1 MEEDGGTRRPPCP
14 FPERVFAVG
23 EEPTGVRVT
32 PYHKAGAIRK
42 ILNALEPDELEHI
55 RVSPFGKLIEIADKP
70 SFSGRVSFDML
81 MSSIKERKEVSL
93 SQNTIALKGFV
104 LALQLVIVEC
114 IPALTEVVQDG
125 SSSDGETGVDDDCPQ
140 TDNAGRK
147 GISPGHA
154 RDTDAAEKALVESIM
169 LDGNGETSLAPEY
182 QWSDDE
188 EDVLVSNMLNLI
200 DEGFGF
206 TSSCFLGGA
215 TKQDVCRMREVSKA
229 ELVNRK
235 TVKSKN
241 GTSSQVQDGLD
252 IDLLASIVREK
263 LKDDFQLLHGSIAT
277 IQEAAN
283 GFTETIL
290 VNVNDVF
297 GIVQDCVGQ
306 LATISQDLHKLGTA
320 APVSHVKTEK
330 RRANV
335 VDAGTQTIP
344 DPTSIIS
351 DAIHFANQSSDSA
364 PDDCQ
369 IESNSKTDAT
379 GLTGNGNQEAGLDPA
394 MLFPNPT
401 FSLGLTQEGR
411 LDPANN
417 VNATVDSDHEVSDEP
432 DVEDSREEVGARFR
446 ISKRQKVPTKLLMGE
461 YECDK
466 GFLNRARKAV
476 ADAIYKGG
484 NIDYPAKFAVLL
496 EKLKT
501 PFEIT
506 TERGNIQSTDLYE
519 VAQRATQLPT
529 KVVDVLVFHTTT
541 LFRSQSYSSQQP
553 SPAVFM
559 DTQFVSQFTK
569 LYTKFSKSSK
579 KIPTMGMREC
589 KAMAIERPRSI
600 PQQKEVTNSAVSSLL
615 FIQAH
620 AVGGLDA
627 CKCITPDVLGSY
639 VERLLVSLY
648 EASVGP
654 L

>member
-1 MEEDGGTRRPPCP
+1 MLEKKTVADREIRLKYAYLSLLAAVILPTTHSPRISQ
-14 FPERVFAVG
+14 VFA
-23 EEPTGVRVT
+23 
-32 PYHKAGAIRK
+32 
-42 ILNALEPDELEHI
+42 
-55 RVSPFGKLIEIADKP
+55 EIIKDFDAFFAYP
-70 SFSGRVSFDML
+70 WGRVSFDML

-154 RDTDAAEKALVESIM
+154 RDTDAAEKVLMFVIYHNRWQKLCVIELGPNSKTLERCVHLCSSLQALVESIM

-188 EDVLVSNMLNLI
+188 DDVLVSNMLNLI

-364 PDDCQ
+364 PDV
-369 IESNSKTDAT
+369 
-379 GLTGNGNQEAGLDPA
+379 
-394 MLFPNPT
+394 
-401 FSLGLTQEGR
+401 SLNL
-411 LDPANN
+411 
-417 VNATVDSDHEVSDEP
+417 
-432 DVEDSREEVGARFR
+432 
-446 ISKRQKVPTKLLMGE
+446 
-461 YECDK
+461 
-466 GFLNRARKAV
+466 
-476 ADAIYKGG
+476 
-484 NIDYPAKFAVLL
+484 AVLNL
-496 EKLKT
+496 
-501 PFEIT
+501 
-506 TERGNIQSTDLYE
+506 
-519 VAQRATQLPT
+519 
-529 KVVDVLVFHTTT
+529 
-541 LFRSQSYSSQQP
+541 
-553 SPAVFM
+553 
-559 DTQFVSQFTK
+559 
-569 LYTKFSKSSK
+569 LYTQ
-579 KIPTMGMREC
+579 T
-589 KAMAIERPRSI
+589 A
-600 PQQKEVTNSAVSSLL
+600 L
-615 FIQAH
+615 
-620 AVGGLDA
+620 VGQL
-627 CKCITPDVLGSY
+627 T
-639 VERLLVSLY
+639 
-648 EASVGP
+648 
-654 L
+654 

>member
-1 MEEDGGTRRPPCP
+1 MFVIYHNRWQKLCVIELGPNSKTL
-14 FPERVFAVG
+14 ERCV
-23 EEPTGVRVT
+23 
-32 PYHKAGAIRK
+32 H
-42 ILNALEPDELEHI
+42 LC
-55 RVSPFGKLIEIADKP
+55 
-70 SFSGRVSFDML
+70 
-81 MSSIKERKEVSL
+81 SS
-93 SQNTIALKGFV
+93 
-104 LALQLVIVEC
+104 LQ
-114 IPALTEVVQDG
+114 
-125 SSSDGETGVDDDCPQ
+125 
-140 TDNAGRK
+140 
-147 GISPGHA
+147 
-154 RDTDAAEKALVESIM
+154 ALVESIM

-188 EDVLVSNMLNLI
+188 DDVLVSNMLNLI

-320 APVSHVKTEK
+320 APVSHVKTE
-330 RRANV
+330 N
-335 VDAGTQTIP
+335 
-344 DPTSIIS
+344 
-351 DAIHFANQSSDSA
+351 
-364 PDDCQ
+364 
-369 IESNSKTDAT
+369 
-379 GLTGNGNQEAGLDPA
+379 AGLDPA

-579 KIPTMGMREC
+579 KDTYKFNGDVVDLFLRLPSNADAVRFYFPFYLDKKYWVAICVDCSSWSVTILDCNISLRTDFMMNKELRPFAMMFPYFLKQVGRKVGMREC